1 MFCENPNGK
10 FPCGKCRACKLRL
23 VNEKMIISIFA
34 AHEYRKKGQFLTLT
48 YNDENLT
55 DGLYYPDFALFMKR
69 LRRLDGTRFVKMF
82 VAGEYGEDSG
92 REHWHVLFY
101 NYRYPLDLLRKAWNK
116 GFVYDGTLTPQSMK
130 YVSGYVNKK
139 GYCPDSGKRPPFG
152 RSSCNLP
159 DGLSP
164 DEILSMSKT
173 GKVQYNGRKFS
184 VPRNWRRRYQQI
196 WKRFEEER
204 SWYNFEQPH
213 HDLTPD
219 IVRAMMDIRDMN
231 IARRRKKRIYFFS
244 SEKAHN
250 VYYVYFPNIT
260 NRFVVFG
267 QAATQTARCL
277 FSLARLYNIICVMRF
292 DWTNRLLW
300 VVWCG

>member
-82 VAGEYGEDSG
+82 VAGEYGEENG

-101 NYRYPLDLLRKAWNK
+101 NYRYPLELLRKAWNK

-159 DGLSP
+159 DGLTP
-164 DEILSMSKT
+164 EEILSMAKT
-173 GKVQYNGRKFS
+173 GKIQYNGRKFS
-184 VPRNWRRRYQQI
+184 VPRNWRRRYAQI

-204 SWYNFEQPH
+204 SWYNFDQPH
-213 HDLTPD
+213 QDFAPADVKKL
-219 IVRAMMDIRDMN
+219 MDIRDSY
-231 IARRRKKRIYFFS
+231 ISQRRKKRLDYYS
-244 SEKAHN
+244 KKAHN
-250 VYYVYFPNIT
+250 VS
-260 NRFVVFG
+260 G
-267 QAATQTARCL
+267 LC
-277 FSLARLYNIICVMRF
+277 
-292 DWTNRLLW
+292 
-300 VVWCG
+300 